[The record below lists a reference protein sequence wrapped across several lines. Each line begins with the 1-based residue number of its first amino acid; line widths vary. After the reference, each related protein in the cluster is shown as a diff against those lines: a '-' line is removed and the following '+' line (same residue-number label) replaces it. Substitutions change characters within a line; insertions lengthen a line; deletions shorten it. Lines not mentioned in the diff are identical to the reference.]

1 MKVSDFQISIKGKNF
16 IRIKQRY
23 RTKKKQTKNPLEIT
37 FQAGKLF
44 GNINLKLKLWTN
56 MWSLTN
62 FCDFFKK

>member
-37 FQAGKLF
+37 FQAG
-44 GNINLKLKLWTN
+44 
-56 MWSLTN
+56 
-62 FCDFFKK
+62 